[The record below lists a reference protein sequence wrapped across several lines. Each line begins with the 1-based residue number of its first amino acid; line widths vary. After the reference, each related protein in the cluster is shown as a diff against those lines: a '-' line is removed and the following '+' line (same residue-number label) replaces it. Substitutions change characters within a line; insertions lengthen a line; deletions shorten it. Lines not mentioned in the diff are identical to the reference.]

1 MQSHRCIH
9 TAHPDRVR
17 SPAVKRLLLMLLI
30 LAALALLVLLVRNP
44 NPQAPLP
51 APAGES
57 GSPASEPLPAP
68 APAAP
73 RESLALPLSAAGGL
87 EELLVLARS
96 NPERLDLARG
106 TVDLEF
112 LVELR
117 EAAIASGLDAGALIE
132 QLRGLE
138 LEDGAR
144 PALVLALTWCPDP
157 DGIAERALLGFASL
171 PGRRTNT
178 EEQCAL
184 AAVRALGLSG
194 RSQALRDWVDARLQP
209 QSAAEEGLQPL
220 RTWIALQELDSA
232 PESAAALLLGEEE
245 PAHLPERVQEELMAA
260 AARSGDPLW
269 SEEILAQ
276 SADGRAIAL
285 AGLAALRDPARET
298 ELLALHARA
307 QGWTGLAAQKA
318 LLSMSTPATLAALQA
333 DLGDVR
339 RRDGALEALRT
350 CLPRDDA
357 SAQRLRESLQGDEE
371 ASAALASAWQRVVW
385 KRRLR

>member
-1 MQSHRCIH
+1 M
-9 TAHPDRVR
+9 
-17 SPAVKRLLLMLLI
+17 KRLLLILLV
-30 LAALALLVLLVRNP
+30 LAVLALLVLVRDP
-44 NPQAPLP
+44 DPRAPLSGP
-51 APAGES
+51 AVES
-57 GSPASEPLPAP
+57 GSPAPEPLRAP
-68 APAAP
+68 TPLAP
-73 RESLALPLSAAGGL
+73 RENLVLPSNAAGGL
-87 EELLVLARS
+87 EGLLMLARS

-106 TVDLEF
+106 TMDLEF
-112 LVELR
+112 LLTLR
-117 EAAIASGLDAGALIE
+117 EAALASGLDAGALME
-132 QLRGLE
+132 RLGSLE

-144 PALVLALTWCPDP
+144 PALVLALAWCPDP
-157 DGIAERALLGFASL
+157 EGIAERALLGFAGL

-194 RSQALRDWVDARLQP
+194 RSQALRAWVDARLQP

-232 PESAAALLLGEEE
+232 PESAAALLLGEED

-276 SADGRAIAL
+276 AADGRAIAL

-298 ELLALHARA
+298 ELLALHSRA
-307 QGWTGLAAQKA
+307 QGWTRLAAQKA
-318 LLSMSTPATLAALQA
+318 LLGMSTPGTLAALQA
-333 DLGDVR
+333 DLADHE

-350 CLPRDDA
+350 CAPRDDA
-357 SAQRLRESLQGDEE
+357 VVQRLRESLQADEE
-371 ASAALASAWQRVVW
+371 ASSALANAWQRVCW
-385 KRRLR
+385 RRQLR